1 MNEEDN
7 VQCSEGVY
15 VRSVSASQLINSPVP
30 LEPDAVGNEV
40 GEVMIYSNRL

>member
-1 MNEEDN
+1 MFN
-7 VQCSEGVY
+7 VVRGVY